1 MANAEG
7 VQRAFRAG
15 LYGHPYPYG
24 QQRGLAEPQAPF
36 AHGPNEQAIL
46 ATRRLPGLVDP
57 VIAYETGKLLR
68 YIARLFD
75 RAGAP
80 ETVGRQFRDNLQ
92 TAILTHAMRRSG
104 RAWRVED
111 SVDMFLELYRRVLG
125 EREEELDR
133 LRERLLREARR
144 HGSEKR
150 QRW

>member
-1 MANAEG
+1 MANSEG

-15 LYGHPYPYG
+15 LYGHPYPYAKHT
-24 QQRGLAEPQAPF
+24 GLAEPQTPF

-46 ATRRLPGLVDP
+46 ATRRLPGLADP

-80 ETVGRQFRDNLQ
+80 EAVGRQFRDNLQ

-111 SVDMFLELYRRVLG
+111 SVEMFLELYRRVLG
-125 EREEELDR
+125 EGEEELGR
-133 LRERLLREARR
+133 LRSRLLAEARR
-144 HGSEKR
+144 HGSR
-150 QRW
+150 DRPAS